1 MDKRKFEKLNFTDM
15 SEHEKNRL
23 KRRITNSI
31 FTYSRRRRRIIYG
44 IGLVAA
50 SFLIFMSIGIFNITN
65 NDSSPIESFVDAQD
79 TKEGESSGNVKLIL
93 YGDQYIDIA
102 EDDSTILYSNTG
114 QDIIIGKTR
123 SINQDNYNSKEIV
136 FNTLI
141 VPYGRR
147 ANIELSDGSKIW
159 LNSGSKFIFPA
170 TFEEDK
176 REVYLEGEGIF
187 EVNRDKNRPFFVK
200 AYNHEIEVLGTVF
213 NISNY
218 TDENTISTVLKSGSV
233 QINLK
238 NGSFFNSKE
247 SIKITPGTLAV
258 YDKSDMEVII
268 KKVEIEKYF
277 SWRDG
282 IYIFK
287 NAPMQSIM
295 KKISRYYNIEIII
308 NDAYLANQT
317 FSGYLDVKD
326 TVENV
331 LNTIKETT
339 EFEYHIT
346 ENNKLI
352 IN

>member
-1 MDKRKFEKLNFTDM
+1 
-15 SEHEKNRL
+15 
-23 KRRITNSI
+23 
-31 FTYSRRRRRIIYG
+31 
-44 IGLVAA
+44 
-50 SFLIFMSIGIFNITN
+50 
-65 NDSSPIESFVDAQD
+65 
-79 TKEGESSGNVKLIL
+79 
-93 YGDQYIDIA
+93 
-102 EDDSTILYSNTG
+102 
-114 QDIIIGKTR
+114 
-123 SINQDNYNSKEIV
+123 
-136 FNTLI
+136 

-170 TFEEDK
+170 TFEGDK

-187 EVNRDKNRPFFVK
+187 EVNRDKNRPFVVK
-200 AYNHEIEVLGTVF
+200 AYNHEIQVLGTVF
-213 NISNY
+213 NVSNY

-233 QINLK
+233 LINLK

-258 YDKSDMEVII
+258 YNKSDMEVIT

-295 KKISRYYNIEIII
+295 KKISRYYNIDIII